1 MSAVYTVNQSLLNGG
16 TVVSDTYVTGPDGS
30 TVETMVD
37 SFGDKV
43 QISTPGPGTPAANA
57 NTINANVKV
66 NQATIKA
73 WIAANPAG
81 AVLTGPQTL
90 VLARML
96 NGLCNLLLT
105 EFGTTTG
112 T

>member
-1 MSAVYTVNQSLLNGG
+1 VSAQYTVNESFPNGS
-16 TVVSDTYVTGPDGS
+16 TVVSDTYVTNPDGS
-30 TVETMVD
+30 TSETMVD

-43 QISTPGPGTPAANA
+43 QMFTPGPGTPQANA
-57 NTINANVKV
+57 NTINANVKA
-66 NQATIKA
+66 NQATIQA

-90 VLARML
+90 VLAKML
-96 NGLCNLLLT
+96 NGLCNLLLA
-105 EFGTTTG
+105 EFGSTTG

>member
-1 MSAVYTVNQSLLNGG
+1 M
-16 TVVSDTYVTGPDGS
+16 
-30 TVETMVD
+30 
-37 SFGDKV
+37 
-43 QISTPGPGTPAANA
+43 AAA
-57 NTINANVKV
+57 L
-66 NQATIKA
+66 KA